1 MIILALLAA
10 VTIAAILI
18 CLTFKIVKNWFKEN
32 QPVVQKNTNNVLMKQ
47 KFKSGKY
54 KTIVGIFNDKE
65 QTLISATAWKSDRL
79 DSDIEEM
86 DRVQVLYNVCKD

>member
-1 MIILALLAA
+1 MLILGLLAA
-10 VTIAAILI
+10 VAIAAILI
-18 CLTFKIVKNWFKEN
+18 CLTFKIVKNWFKE
-32 QPVVQKNTNNVLMKQ
+32 QQVVVQKNTYNVLMKQ
-47 KFKSGKY
+47 NFKSGKH

-79 DSDIEEM
+79 DQEIEDM